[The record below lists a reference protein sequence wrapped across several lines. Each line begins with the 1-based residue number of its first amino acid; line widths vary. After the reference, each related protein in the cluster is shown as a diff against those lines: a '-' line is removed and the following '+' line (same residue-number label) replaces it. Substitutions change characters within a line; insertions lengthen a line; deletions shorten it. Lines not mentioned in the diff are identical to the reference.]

1 MTFRNLFVSLAV
13 GASTVIIAACAT
25 EPTVSQPAIAPAA
38 AAAPAPAVAAAPAV
52 APIAAAAP
60 SDAAAAESVAATALE
75 KRFRDAARSYK
86 MVQRDGKTMYC
97 KREKLISSTI
107 PTMQCLTEAQL
118 RLQVEN
124 TEELKRRM
132 NRGGGPCVQ
141 TGGCG
146 GG

>member
-1 MTFRNLFVSLAV
+1 MTFKNLCVSLAL

-25 EPTVSQPAIAPAA
+25 EPAASSAAPASVAATPAA
-38 AAAPAPAVAAAPAV
+38 AAVPAAT
-52 APIAAAAP
+52 P
-60 SDAAAAESVAATALE
+60 SDAAAAETEAATGME
-75 KRFRDAARSYK
+75 KKFRDAARSYK
-86 MVQRDGKTMYC
+86 IVQRDGKTMYC

>member
-1 MTFRNLFVSLAV
+1 MTFRNLFVSVAL

-25 EPTVSQPAIAPAA
+25 EPKASQVA
-38 AAAPAPAVAAAPAV
+38 APAVAATPAV
-52 APIAAAAP
+52 APVPAAAP
-60 SDAAAAESVAATALE
+60 NGAAAAETEAASAME
-75 KRFRDAARSYK
+75 KKFRDAARSYK
-86 MVQRDGKTMYC
+86 VVQRDGKTLYC
-97 KREKLISSTI
+97 KREKVIGSTI

-118 RLQVEN
+118 RIQVEN

-146 GG
+146 S

>member
-1 MTFRNLFVSLAV
+1 MTFKNLCISLAL
-13 GASTVIIAACAT
+13 GASTLGLAACAT
-25 EPTVSQPAIAPAA
+25 EPSAAQPAATPAA
-38 AAAPAPAVAAAPAV
+38 VANPSPAVTAAAPN
-52 APIAAAAP
+52 
-60 SDAAAAESVAATALE
+60 DAAAAESLAATGLE
-75 KRFRDAARSYK
+75 KKFRDAARSYK
-86 MVQRDGKTMYC
+86 MVQRDGKTLYC
-97 KREKLISSTI
+97 KREKVLGSTI

-124 TEELKRRM
+124 TDEIKKRM